1 MEYDLKDY
9 SQELDAERREL
20 EDKEYEEWLDSVE
33 ALVCLDELI
42 DRGIV

>member
-1 MEYDLKDY
+1 MQYDLTDY
-9 SQELDAERREL
+9 TQELDYERREL
-20 EDKEYEEWLDSVE
+20 ESEEYNEWLDSVE